1 MCSIDKQTFDR
12 SGTPFDIHIKK
23 EHNMWQYLY
32 CLVYLNTKDPTEYT
46 GLESY
51 VGGMIEEDVGF
62 YPVNSSLCLD
72 ADEEEQDPFQVDT
85 TASIGGHFRELA
97 AARKQLMSMKSENS
111 TLQFAATD
119 FNKRVLTRFD
129 NLAKQRDSIIAEL
142 NSAKVGV

>member
-1 MCSIDKQTFDR
+1 
-12 SGTPFDIHIKK
+12 
-23 EHNMWQYLY
+23 
-32 CLVYLNTKDPTEYT
+32 
-46 GLESY
+46 
-51 VGGMIEEDVGF
+51 MIEEEDVGF

-85 TASIGGHFRELA
+85 TASIDGHFRELA
-97 AARKQLMSMKSENS
+97 TARKQLMSMKSENS

-142 NSAKVGV
+142 SSAIMESRCFAKLSNLVSTRLLKSVAANCSVEFSLFILISCLRAVASSRK